1 MDIAI
6 KIFLILHFIGL
17 AGIIGS
23 WLAVIKEPRVGS
35 HRLHPRD
42 RPPRGG
48 AHHGT
53 RRRDAARGHPHDRRR
68 HLRPILQ
75 VVTGLALVGLREAQ
89 DVVEVNHMKIGIK
102 LLVALAVLVVA
113 FIGLRKEKQNPG
125 STATLAHVAGGLG
138 ILNVIIAVA
147 WT

>member
-23 WLAVIKEPRVGS
+23 WLAVIKEPRVVAGM
-35 HRLHPRD
+35 LH
-42 RPPRGG
+42 G
-48 AHHGT
+48 A
-53 RRRDAARGHPHDRRR
+53 
-68 HLRPILQ
+68 ILQ

-102 LLVALAVLVVA
+102 LLVAVAVLVVA
-113 FIGLRKEKQNPG
+113 IVGMKKEKQNPG
-125 STATLAHVAGGLG
+125 ATATLAHVAGGLG
-138 ILNVIIAVA
+138 ILNVIIAVM
-147 WT
+147 W

>member
-23 WLAVIKEPRVGS
+23 WLAVIKDPRVVAGM
-35 HRLHPRD
+35 LH
-42 RPPRGG
+42 G
-48 AHHGT
+48 A
-53 RRRDAARGHPHDRRR
+53 
-68 HLRPILQ
+68 ILQ
-75 VVTGLALVGLREAQ
+75 VVSGLALVGLNEAN
-89 DVVEVNHMKIGIK
+89 DADLDHMKIGIK
-102 LLVALAVLVVA
+102 LLVALAILVVA
-113 FIGLRKEKQNPG
+113 IVGMKKEKQNPG

>member
-23 WLAVIKEPRVGS
+23 WLAVIKDPRVVAGM
-35 HRLHPRD
+35 LH
-42 RPPRGG
+42 G
-48 AHHGT
+48 A
-53 RRRDAARGHPHDRRR
+53 
-68 HLRPILQ
+68 ILQ
-75 VVTGLALVGLREAQ
+75 VVSGLALVGLNEAN
-89 DVVEVNHMKIGIK
+89 DADLDHMKIGIK
-102 LLVALAVLVVA
+102 LLVALAILVVA
-113 FIGLRKEKQNPG
+113 IIGMKKEKQNPG